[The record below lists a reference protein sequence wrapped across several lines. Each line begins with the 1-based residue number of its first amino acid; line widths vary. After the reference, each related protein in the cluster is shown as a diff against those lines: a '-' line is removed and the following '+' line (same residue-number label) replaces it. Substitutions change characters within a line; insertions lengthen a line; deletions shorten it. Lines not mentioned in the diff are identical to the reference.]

1 MKFTI
6 VTETEANT
14 KFTSVSYQ
22 SFFNY
27 IRKDVLKNAKYHFDY
42 GDYFSKYE
50 TYNREGALA
59 HYNEA
64 LKYYDEVIK
73 FSPNS
78 VVGYCNKV
86 LVLMRLGRYD
96 DVCYNDAMDCL
107 QDVARINPEYNQHNI
122 KSPFMDLLL
131 LLLNHDRVD
140 FSKKEELIDIIDEAT
155 STLVFEKKTRSIK
168 DVNIL
173 IKLIDKFTD
182 DANHIKNGIV
192 TDHIASLCGRIMKA
206 QDISNDSQNLLRN
219 ILIKIV
225 RIEPDAITN
234 DLMLGIFQQ
243 SFFAKANVTYEEI
256 LEHIRLNSLELER
269 LERLDKVLE
278 LDPDNM
284 QAYHQKAEILN
295 RIELERIIQELA
307 QLRQLQNTE
316 GNDKI
321 FTMEEVEYVNPLP
334 NYSSIIKGLV
344 DSGWAF
350 NNNGEIQE
358 LKQSLQLQNTEG
370 DYGISA
376 MEEVEYVNPLPDY
389 PNIIK
394 GLVDSGRE
402 FNNTEYLYDILGN
415 TSESIV

>member
-1 MKFTI
+1 
-6 VTETEANT
+6 
-14 KFTSVSYQ
+14 
-22 SFFNY
+22 
-27 IRKDVLKNAKYHFDY
+27 
-42 GDYFSKYE
+42 
-50 TYNREGALA
+50 
-59 HYNEA
+59 
-64 LKYYDEVIK
+64 
-73 FSPNS
+73 
-78 VVGYCNKV
+78 
-86 LVLMRLGRYD
+86 
-96 DVCYNDAMDCL
+96 
-107 QDVARINPEYNQHNI
+107 
-122 KSPFMDLLL
+122 
-131 LLLNHDRVD
+131 
-140 FSKKEELIDIIDEAT
+140 
-155 STLVFEKKTRSIK
+155 
-168 DVNIL
+168 
-173 IKLIDKFTD
+173 
-182 DANHIKNGIV
+182 
-192 TDHIASLCGRIMKA
+192 
-206 QDISNDSQNLLRN
+206 
-219 ILIKIV
+219 
-225 RIEPDAITN
+225 
-234 DLMLGIFQQ
+234 
-243 SFFAKANVTYEEI
+243 
-256 LEHIRLNSLELER
+256 
-269 LERLDKVLE
+269 
-278 LDPDNM
+278 M